1 MITLNISLPDDL
13 QAFIE
18 QQISIGSYGT
28 ASDYISHLIRQEQER
43 SAEKPLETLLI
54 EGLDSGDPIEATE
67 AWWTQ
72 KRADLVGRLHS
83 FPSWPDV
90 F

>member
-1 MITLNISLPDDL
+1 MSTQEALTQFRPLKSTA
-13 QAFIE
+13 QFIE

-83 FPSWPDV
+83 FPS
-90 F
+90 